1 MAIRVSKLLRDAN
14 ISFQTLEEM
23 LNALNFNDSALNLN
37 TKIPDDVAGL
47 VISLCYKDVD
57 LLKLIEGNASEKL
70 PNSQQ
75 DSRFSLKIV
84 GKIDLDEYNNPQGSK
99 GKNQISDFTSQRALE
114 LYSKNTP
121 PYKDEEPDFWI
132 EELIMLSPSGKANSI
147 AIGNYMEASN
157 VPLYSVIIGSNGVGK
172 SSIMKEIID
181 FFIDLHACQ
190 NETESKLSATNKT
203 RLKGIK
209 YHIDGVNCEIVRLE
223 KTYLTKIDGEIRN
236 LKDLRLPSIVA
247 CHFGA
252 FDKFPVQKVNGFAQ
266 TRYDIPQYKYVGAHV
281 NGSMISSS
289 AIAFRLLFVL
299 NENMDERQIHNI
311 QSILDFIGYD
321 HKISLQ
327 YSFVMKSK
335 KDGAVRETISQ
346 RVEKDR
352 EYNNLTKQEK
362 NVKISQLYNFYK
374 TKTASGNPLQNYV
387 IDVDQKPKQK
397 GIYDELQCIY
407 KLKQCDLVTS
417 ANVIFHK
424 CGVKITSED
433 MSSGEFAMLSTVLSI
448 SAAANDPHTLVLL
461 DEPELSQHPNWQMT
475 LIDNLDRALKNKVCH
490 LLIATHSHMLVSD
503 LPMNRSS
510 VTQLEKDT
518 EGNLIATQISE
529 CTYGWSAEE
538 VLLKVFKT
546 ATDRNRYFGE
556 RIGKLLEQM
565 GNNTIKPDDVEEE
578 LKELQEISV
587 HLSDVDPMKAILDTI
602 VKAYQ

>member
-1 MAIRVSKLLRDAN
+1 
-14 ISFQTLEEM
+14 
-23 LNALNFNDSALNLN
+23 
-37 TKIPDDVAGL
+37 
-47 VISLCYKDVD
+47 
-57 LLKLIEGNASEKL
+57 
-70 PNSQQ
+70 
-75 DSRFSLKIV
+75 
-84 GKIDLDEYNNPQGSK
+84 
-99 GKNQISDFTSQRALE
+99 
-114 LYSKNTP
+114 
-121 PYKDEEPDFWI
+121 
-132 EELIMLSPSGKANSI
+132 
-147 AIGNYMEASN
+147 
-157 VPLYSVIIGSNGVGK
+157 
-172 SSIMKEIID
+172 MKEIVD
-181 FFIDLHACQ
+181 FFIDLHACK
-190 NETESKLSATNKT
+190 NETEPKLSAANKT

-209 YHIDGVNCEIVRLE
+209 YHIDGVNCEVVRLE
-223 KTYLTKIDGEIRN
+223 KTYIAKIDGEIRT
-236 LKDLRLPSIVA
+236 LKNLRLPSIVA

-252 FDKFPVQKVNGFAQ
+252 FDKFPVQKVNGSAQ

-281 NGSMISSS
+281 NGNLISSS

-299 NENMDERQIHNI
+299 NENMDERQRLNI

-335 KDGAVRETISQ
+335 KDGAAREAISQ

-352 EYNNLTKQEK
+352 EYYNLSKQEK
-362 NVKISQLYNFYK
+362 TAKISQLYNFYK
-374 TKTASGNPLQNYV
+374 TKTAFGKSLQNYE
-387 IDVDQKPKQK
+387 IDIDQEPKQK
-397 GIYDELQCIY
+397 GRYDELQYIY
-407 KLKQCDLVTS
+407 KLKQCELISS

-424 CGVKITSED
+424 YGAEITSEE

-475 LIDNLDRALKNKVCH
+475 LIDNMDRALKNQVCH
-490 LLIATHSHMLVSD
+490 LLIATHSHMMVSD

-565 GNNTIKPDDVEEE
+565 GNNTIKPEEVAEE

-587 HLSDVDPMKAILDTI
+587 HLSDVDPMKAILNTI